1 MSKENSMYFSRKSFP
16 DPGITHPDPKPS
28 FKASGLLS
36 KFYLQQNPNP
46 TLVKKLRSEWNRPRL
61 FFFRNSKSIK
71 IEIYCNFGSMLMELK
86 FRL

>member
-1 MSKENSMYFSRKSFP
+1 MSKENSMYFSRKSCP

-46 TLVKKLRSEWNRPRL
+46 TLVKKL